1 MLTHASVAIVIPC
14 YNEELTVAT
23 VVSDAKKYVP
33 DASVYVYDNNSTDK
47 TSEIAK
53 AAGAIVRSEKRQ
65 GKGNV
70 IRRAFGELTEDVI
83 LIVDGDSTYDLSKA
97 PEALKKFKED
107 NLDYL
112 NIKRISNLEDAY
124 PFGHRFGNKLLTG
137 SIQCI
142 FGHQISDMLSG
153 YKIFSRRFVK
163 SFPISSNGFEI
174 ETEVTVHA
182 LELNV
187 AIDEI
192 SAPYGERP
200 EGSESKLSTVKDGF
214 LVGLTILRLIQL
226 ERPFIF
232 YTVLA
237 LFFWIISLII
247 GYPVIAE
254 YTSTGLVPRLP
265 SAILAGFLGILGA
278 MNFMVALILD
288 LVRKTRA
295 DMKKLAFL
303 SIK

>member
-1 MLTHASVAIVIPC
+1 MSVAIVIPC

-53 AAGAIVRSEKRQ
+53 AAGAMVRSEKRQ

-70 IRRAFGELTEDVI
+70 IRRAFSELTEDVI

-137 SIQCI
+137 SIRCI

-192 SAPYGERP
+192 SASYGERP

>member
-1 MLTHASVAIVIPC
+1 MSVAIVIPC

>member
-137 SIQCI
+137 AIQCI

>member
-1 MLTHASVAIVIPC
+1 MSVAIVIPC

-83 LIVDGDSTYDLSKA
+83 VIVDGDSTYDLSKA
-97 PEALKKFKED
+97 PEALKKFEED

>member
-70 IRRAFGELTEDVI
+70 IRRAFSELTEDVI

>member
-1 MLTHASVAIVIPC
+1 MSVAIVIPC

-137 SIQCI
+137 AIQCI

-278 MNFMVALILD
+278 MSFMVALILD

-303 SIK
+303 SII

>member
-1 MLTHASVAIVIPC
+1 MSVAIVIPC

-137 SIQCI
+137 AIQCI

>member
-1 MLTHASVAIVIPC
+1 MSVAIVIPC

-53 AAGAIVRSEKRQ
+53 AAGAMVRSEKRQ

-70 IRRAFGELTEDVI
+70 IRRAFSELTEDVI

-137 SIQCI
+137 SIRCI